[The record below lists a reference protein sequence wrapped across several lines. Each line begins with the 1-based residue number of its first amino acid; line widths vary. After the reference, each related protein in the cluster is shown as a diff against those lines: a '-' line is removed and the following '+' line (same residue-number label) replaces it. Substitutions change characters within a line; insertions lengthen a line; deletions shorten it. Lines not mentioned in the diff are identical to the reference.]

1 MSPDC
6 MTSGWYYAKAGAA
19 AGNEIGP
26 LTWEELCVLAH
37 GGTLNPGDIVW
48 NPRLP
53 RGVTAGLVPGL
64 FPALTGSQ
72 TAPVQPEP
80 QPVLTP
86 SPIATPPAPTPQPV
100 VPPVVLPQP
109 VAAIPVVIPSAA
121 APVAAPQPVVPQ
133 PAIPPQPVA
142 ATSRDPLWDVT
153 PASIQATAVPAKVQA
168 TPEVHDLFAE
178 KLEENG
184 GEELPPEGLEPPKTG
199 KQNRSLPWLIVL
211 LVLVI
216 AAAAVAA
223 YFLYFRDTGGN
234 AGSPA
239 TTVADMTTTTTLGNL
254 EPAVWTNLATSGDA
268 PAARSY
274 FAMAYDPTTDR
285 TILFGGSGGDTKFGD
300 TWALDLTSKTWTK
313 IPATGGGPSARDY
326 CQMVYDPVGNDLLLF
341 GGADDSGDR
350 NDLWAFDV
358 TSNTWTRLSPSG
370 TLPPPR
376 EGHAMTYELDS
387 KQVLVFGG
395 LNSDSGTLFND
406 LWAYDV
412 TANAWTK
419 LDPTGPAPA
428 VRESTAMAYDP
439 DSLQV
444 LIFGGLSLGDDADTE
459 LGDMWIFDRGT
470 EATVWGKL
478 LLSGVVP
485 SARQGHALAAAPAF
499 GGLLMFGGRFGNADL
514 NDLWMY
520 DGYWYPQQPSGESP
534 SPREGHQMAYDSS
547 AGAVVLFGGFD
558 SVASLDLGD
567 TWVYG
572 AAQNS
577 SVP

>member
-1 MSPDC
+1 VSPDY

-26 LTWEELCVLAH
+26 LTWEDLCVLAH
-37 GGTLNPGDIVW
+37 GGTLAPTDIVW

-64 FPALTGSQ
+64 FPVPL
-72 TAPVQPEP
+72 APQATTVQPAP
-80 QPVLTP
+80 QPIVP
-86 SPIATPPAPTPQPV
+86 RPVAATPVV
-100 VPPVVLPQP
+100 VPPV
-109 VAAIPVVIPSAA
+109 AAS
-121 APVAAPQPVVPQ
+121 VAAPQPVVPQ
-133 PAIPPQPVA
+133 PATVPQPAIPSQPVA

-153 PASIQATAVPAKVQA
+153 PASMKATAGPVKAQA
-168 TPEVHDLFAE
+168 QPEIHDLFAE
-178 KLEENG
+178 KLEETG
-184 GEELPPEGLEPPKTG
+184 GEDLPPDGLKPPKTE

-239 TTVADMTTTTTLGNL
+239 TTVADVTTTTAQGNMA
-254 EPAVWTNLATSGDA
+254 PAVWTNLATSGDT

-313 IPATGGGPSARDY
+313 IPETGGGPSARDY

-370 TLPPPR
+370 TLPPAR
-376 EGHAMTYELDS
+376 EGHAMTYEPDK

-412 TANAWTK
+412 TANTWTK
-419 LDPTGPAPA
+419 LDPTGPAPS

-439 DSLQV
+439 GSLQV
-444 LIFGGLSLGDDADTE
+444 LIFGGLSLGDNADSE
-459 LGDMWIFDRGT
+459 LGDMWGFARGT
-470 EATVWGKL
+470 EAMAWGKF
-478 LLSGVVP
+478 LLSGVIP

-499 GGLLMFGGRFGNADL
+499 GGLLMFGGRFGDADL

-520 DGYWYPQQPSGESP
+520 DGRWYLQQPLDESP

-547 AGAVVLFGGFD
+547 ARAVVLFGGFD
-558 SVASLDLGD
+558 SGASLDLGD
-567 TWVYG
+567 TWVYE
-572 AAQNS
+572 AAQSN